1 MSAIVS
7 ALYPTPTT
15 NLVETLH
22 VNGKRSSGYF
32 SIQQY
37 HADRS
42 CVSCSLL
49 KEILR
54 SPTHFRA
61 AWNSEVEKTS
71 PSFFFGQAVHDF
83 LLEPQVFKQSYVVS
97 PHEDG
102 RMADARQFKLANAN
116 KKILSQTQAEQLT
129 NVGSAVSSH
138 PLARKLLGEGRHE
151 ITHIFKDPG
160 TGIWIKIRPDCLC
173 LNDGICLD
181 IKKTQDASP
190 RSFGRSAVEYGYD
203 MQAALYLM
211 GLREIYQ
218 RDFDFVFLAVEE
230 KKPNAIALY
239 AAPIEMLERG
249 ERRVRAALD
258 TLKECRD
265 KDFWPAYQPDGGY
278 DFLEWPPW
286 AK

>member
-1 MSAIVS
+1 MSAIAA
-7 ALYPTPTT
+7 ALNPQSVT

-54 SPTHFRA
+54 SPAHFRA
-61 AWNSEVEKTS
+61 AWNGEVEINPPS
-71 PSFFFGQAVHDF
+71 PFFGQAMHDF
-83 LLEPQVFKQSYVVS
+83 LLNPKLFKQFYEVK
-97 PHEDG
+97 PHEDV
-102 RMADARQFKLANAN
+102 RIADARQFKLPNSN
-116 KKILSQTQAEQLT
+116 KIILSQLQAEQLT
-129 NVGSAVSSH
+129 GIGSAVSSH
-138 PLARKLLGEGRHE
+138 TLARKLLGEGRHE
-151 ITHIFKDPG
+151 ITHIFKDPK
-160 TGIWIKIRPDCLC
+160 TGIWLKFRPDCLC

-190 RSFGRSAVEYGYD
+190 RPFGRAAFDGGYD
-203 MQAALYLM
+203 MQAALCLM

-218 RDFDFVFLAVEE
+218 RDFDFVFLAIEE
-230 KKPNAIALY
+230 IKPNAIALY

-278 DFLEWPPW
+278 DFLEWSPLTR
-286 AK
+286 